1 MLVRLLSRRFG
12 AVPEDAHARIDAA
25 SLEQLDIWSERVL
38 DAATLED
45 VFR

>member
-1 MLVRLLSRRFG
+1 
-12 AVPEDAHARIDAA
+12 VPGEAHARIDAA

-38 DAATLED
+38 DAGTLED